1 MGLIKKILI
10 IFTLVMLAGLTV
22 FSIMIKKGK
31 SADVDVVKYYDCL
44 YNITEDYKNGLSEE
58 DIEAKYD
65 CNLILS
71 TDALSQEI
79 VDSIKKRAV
88 VMEFAPEGEIIGR
101 VTWDTEYKSEI
112 SKDKKIMTYGIV
124 LWFVIFISVNLAII
138 LIYIF
143 MIKPVKEL
151 HVFSEEI
158 AKGNLDIAL
167 PRHKNNLF
175 GNFTESFDIMRE
187 ELRASKERE
196 IEADKQKKELVAEL
210 SHDIKTPV
218 ATIRTT
224 CEVMM
229 VKYQRKL
236 DELKNYINSMSENT
250 DNGEN
255 ISNDIKNNADKIN
268 DLVELEKERKDAL
281 EKVNLISEKVNV
293 IEKIMSDIFDATMD
307 ELDHLEINVREEESG
322 IVETYFRE
330 MTTVKNITIA
340 NNIPECLVYM
350 DKLRL
355 EQVFDNVISNSVK
368 YSGTEIN
375 VSFDEIEG
383 IANEKGRKDS
393 FIKITIRDKGPGVP
407 EDELPLITEKYYRGS
422 DVKEKDGFGIGLYLV
437 KVYMEKQGGGFEY
450 YNDDGFVV
458 ELYLKKV

>member
-1 MGLIKKILI
+1 
-10 IFTLVMLAGLTV
+10 
-22 FSIMIKKGK
+22 
-31 SADVDVVKYYDCL
+31 
-44 YNITEDYKNGLSEE
+44 
-58 DIEAKYD
+58 
-65 CNLILS
+65 
-71 TDALSQEI
+71 
-79 VDSIKKRAV
+79 
-88 VMEFAPEGEIIGR
+88 
-101 VTWDTEYKSEI
+101 
-112 SKDKKIMTYGIV
+112 
-124 LWFVIFISVNLAII
+124 
-138 LIYIF
+138 
-143 MIKPVKEL
+143 
-151 HVFSEEI
+151 
-158 AKGNLDIAL
+158 
-167 PRHKNNLF
+167 
-175 GNFTESFDIMRE
+175 
-187 ELRASKERE
+187 
-196 IEADKQKKELVAEL
+196 
-210 SHDIKTPV
+210 
-218 ATIRTT
+218 
-224 CEVMM
+224 
-229 VKYQRKL
+229 
-236 DELKNYINSMSENT
+236 MSENT

-255 ISNDIKNNADKIN
+255 ISNDIKNNAGKIN

-322 IVETYFRE
+322 IVETYFRK